1 MADSMGDIRRKAAH
15 AVFALGNRSSSKGHM
30 GAHETPKAGWIPSPN
45 DPGFGYIHPGKL
57 REALAYY
64 DIAISILGPSDP
76 NSSFTVYT
84 KGLLLEE
91 LGEYEEAE
99 ATFLL
104 LAGGS
109 YEHAGNSS
117 LRRCRQRRE
126 GTYSLR
132 ADVQAEY
139 EETARKMAGKPG
151 ASELLAAMR
160 QAQDT
165 LFAYLGAHPLV
176 AVPSANDNDN
186 RVNANDD
193 EEAGAVVAQQFV
205 DLLLDRNYA
214 DAAAL
219 LHSDLS
225 KVTAKDLAQHFEAMF
240 VDEEFPE
247 SANVLRVWN
256 APDKRADDI
265 ATFYVTI
272 ESQDAEAVTV
282 TVTREGGA
290 LKIRE
295 ITWGR
300 P

>member
-1 MADSMGDIRRKAAH
+1 MADSMEEIRRKAAN
-15 AVFALGNRSSSKGHM
+15 AVFALGSRSSSKGHM
-30 GAHETPKAGWIPSPN
+30 GAHETPKAGWIPSAN
-45 DPGFGYIHPGKL
+45 DAGFGYIHPDKL

-76 NSSFTVYT
+76 NSGFTVYT

-91 LGEYEEAE
+91 LGEYAEAE

-109 YEHAGNSS
+109 YEDAGNGA

-126 GTYSLR
+126 GTYSMR

-139 EETARKMAGKPG
+139 EEPARKMAGKPG
-151 ASELLAAMR
+151 GSELLAAMR
-160 QAQDT
+160 QAQGT

-176 AVPSANDNDN
+176 AVPPANDSDN
-186 RVNANDD
+186 GANADDD
-193 EEAGAVVAQQFV
+193 EDAGAVVAQKFV
-205 DLLLDRNYA
+205 DLLLDRNYT
-214 DAAAL
+214 DAKAL

-225 KVTAKDLAQHFEAMF
+225 KVTAKDLEQRFEAMF

-247 SANVLRVWN
+247 SANVSCVWK

-272 ESQDAEAVTV
+272 ESQNAEAVTV